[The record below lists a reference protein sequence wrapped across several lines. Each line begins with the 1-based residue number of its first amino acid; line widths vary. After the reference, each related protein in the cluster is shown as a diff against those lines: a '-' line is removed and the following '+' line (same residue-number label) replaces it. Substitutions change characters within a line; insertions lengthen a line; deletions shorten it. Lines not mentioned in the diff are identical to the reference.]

1 MERHRASVII
11 AIDGPAGV
19 GKSTVAKLLAARL
32 GYLYLDTGALYR
44 AIAWKVL
51 HEQVE
56 PADHARVAAL
66 LEATSIHMQFQN
78 GSMQVLVDGHD
89 ITGELRTPEVTSAAS
104 IVSTIPRV
112 REWLL
117 PIQRQIGQ
125 RGSVVAEGRD
135 IGTKVFPF
143 APLKFF
149 LDADATVRAERRHRE
164 LVAAGHR
171 EALETT
177 YKDLSGR
184 DMRDRNRSVAPLV
197 PAVDARPIDTST
209 LNVEQVVEQMMAAVS
224 AAL

>member
-1 MERHRASVII
+1 MII

-51 HEQVE
+51 HERVE
-56 PADHARVAAL
+56 PADHARVAGL
-66 LEATSIHMQFQN
+66 LETTAIHMQFQN
-78 GSMQVLVDGHD
+78 GSMQVLVDGRD
-89 ITGELRTPEVTSAAS
+89 VTGELRTPEVTSAAS
-104 IVSTIPRV
+104 IVSAIPRV

-135 IGTKVFPF
+135 IGTRVFPF
-143 APLKFF
+143 APIKFF

-177 YKDLSGR
+177 YQDLSGR

-197 PAVDARPIDTST
+197 PAADARPIDTST
-209 LNVEQVVEQMMAAVS
+209 LNVEQVVAQMMAAVS

>member
-1 MERHRASVII
+1 MII

-56 PADHARVAAL
+56 PADHARVAGL
-66 LEATSIHMQFQN
+66 LETTSIHMQFQN
-78 GSMQVLVDGHD
+78 GSMQVLVDGRD
-89 ITGELRTPEVTSAAS
+89 VTGELRTPEVTSAAS
-104 IVSTIPRV
+104 IVSAIPRV

-117 PIQRQIGQ
+117 PVQREIGQ

-135 IGTKVFPF
+135 IGTRVFPF

-177 YKDLSGR
+177 YQDLSGR
-184 DMRDRNRSVAPLV
+184 DTRDRNRSVAPLV
-197 PAVDARPIDTST
+197 PAADARPIDTST
-209 LNVEQVVEQMMAAVS
+209 LNIEQVVAQIMAAVS